1 MFDSFKGLKKFK
13 QVLTLRQW
21 PWAMLQFSTSV
32 EVRVLVFSWLVF
44 WLVCWSPIF
53 LENCPKDFLAF
64 WHEVKSS

>member
-32 EVRVLVFSWLVF
+32 EVRPPFVGLSVRVLVNEIPGEPHLG
-44 WLVCWSPIF
+44 F
-53 LENCPKDFLAF
+53 LSFFA
-64 WHEVKSS
+64 